1 MGFGNVATTIILFIA
16 VLLLATGVITTINT
30 NVERS
35 QASMKIQNDYLN
47 NQIKTNILINQVDY
61 NAGVL
66 TVYVINNG
74 KTILKPELT
83 DIYLDAA
90 FIPRNETGRTITI
103 EPSTDTTNPGL
114 WDPHEIIRID
124 ANIPLTPGQHRVT
137 ITTQYGVSDE
147 QLFSI

>member
-35 QASMKIQNDYLN
+35 QASMRIQNEYLN
-47 NQIKTNILINQVDY
+47 NQIKTNILINQIDY
-61 NAGVL
+61 DTGVL

-74 KTILKPELT
+74 KTILKPELV

-90 FIPRNETGRTITI
+90 FIPRNDTARTITI
-103 EPSTDTTNPGL
+103 EPSTDVTNPGL
-114 WDPHEIIRID
+114 WDPDEVLRIEVD
-124 ANIPLTPGQHRVT
+124 VPLTPGQHRVAV
-137 ITTQYGVSDE
+137 TTQYGVSDE
-147 QLFSI
+147 KLFSI